1 MQPAGIRKT
10 SYTTDNAVVH
20 TRTQWAM
27 LIGFLILLFTAPLFL
42 SGHTMGIISM
52 IGIFTIGVLG
62 LNILTGLCGQISL
75 GQAAFMGVGAYTTA
89 IMMGRFGISFWVA
102 LPCAGIASGIVGL
115 IFGLPSLRCKG
126 FYLAMSTLAAQ
137 FILFWI
143 FMHGGSW
150 TGRFDGTGVPA
161 PTLGGITFKT
171 NVSVYF
177 LIMTITV
184 IMTFFA
190 RNITRSRAGRAF
202 VAVRDNDLAA
212 EVMGIDIFRYKLI
225 AFFICSF
232 YAGIAGS
239 LYGVYVGW
247 ISPDHFTLMD
257 SIWMLAML
265 IVGGMGSTVG
275 TIAGVV
281 FLRAIRELAAM
292 GGDVLAAAYPSLATF
307 ALGVGT
313 SLVFGLIV
321 VLFLIF
327 EPRGL
332 NHRWELFKAWYRL
345 LPFPY

>member
-20 TRTQWAM
+20 TRTQYAM
-27 LIGFLILLFTAPLFL
+27 LIGFLVLLFMAPFFL
-42 SGHTMGIISM
+42 SGHMVGIISM
-52 IGIFTIGVLG
+52 VCIFVIAVVG

-89 IMMGRFGISFWVA
+89 ILMSKFGISFWIA
-102 LPCAGIASGIVGL
+102 LPCAGIAGGLVGL
-115 IFGLPSLRCKG
+115 VFGLPALRCKG

-161 PTLGGITFKT
+161 PTLGGITFNST
-171 NVSVYF
+171 VSVYF

-190 RNITRSRAGRAF
+190 RNISRSRAGRAF

-212 EVMGIDIFRYKLI
+212 EVMGINIFRYKLI

-247 ISPDHFTLMD
+247 ISPDHFGLME

-265 IVGGMGSTVG
+265 VVGGMGSTVG
-275 TIAGVV
+275 AIGGVV
-281 FLRAIRELAAM
+281 FLRTVREFAAM
-292 GGDVLAAAYPSLATF
+292 GADVLATAYPPLATLV
-307 ALGVGT
+307 LGVGT
-313 SLVFGLIV
+313 SLVFGLIL

-332 NHRWELFKAWYRL
+332 NHRWQLFKAWYRL

>member
-1 MQPAGIRKT
+1 MQPTGIRKT

-20 TRTQWAM
+20 TRTQWVM
-27 LIGFLILLFTAPLFL
+27 LIGLLVLLFIAPVFL
-42 SGHTMGIISM
+42 SGHM
-52 IGIFTIGVLG
+52 IGILSMVCIFVVAVLG

-89 IMMGRFGISFWVA
+89 IMMGKFGVSFWIA
-102 LPCAGIASGIVGL
+102 LPCAGIAGGLVGL

-137 FILFWI
+137 FILYWV

-150 TGRFDGTGVPA
+150 TGRFDGTGVPP
-161 PTLGGITFKT
+161 PTLGSITLRS
-171 NVSVYF
+171 NVSIYL

-190 RNITRSRAGRAF
+190 RNLSRTKVGRAF

-212 EVMGIDIFRYKLI
+212 EVMGINTYRYKLI

-281 FLRAIRELAAM
+281 FLRGMKEIAAIGADALATTFPPM
-292 GGDVLAAAYPSLATF
+292 ATF
-307 ALGVGT
+307 ALGAGT

-332 NHRWELFKAWYRL
+332 YHRWQLFKAWYRL